1 MLRASVRLFVRAS
14 VSSSVR
20 VSVRAFVRACELRV
34 CSMRALAS
42 ARGCA
47 CGCVHMIVLH
57 AFYVVY
63 KQSTMLALCH
73 NYTSKI
79 NRAYSSP

>member
-20 VSVRAFVRACELRV
+20 ASVRAFVRACELQV

-57 AFYVVY
+57 
-63 KQSTMLALCH
+63 SMLCTNSLQCLLYAIHL
-73 NYTSKI
+73 
-79 NRAYSSP
+79 